1 MILQMKAV
9 TKKFFGVKALD
20 QVSFNLAKGEV
31 HALLGENGAGKS
43 TLMKIIAG
51 IHEPDEGEII
61 LRGQSVR
68 MSSPSVSQQ
77 YGISIIHQELNLNP
91 YMTVAE
97 NIFIGR
103 EPQRMGF
110 VDFGKMENESSK
122 LLEQLGL
129 EISPKAKV
137 STLSIGE
144 QQIVEILKALSL
156 NAEILIMDEPTAVLT
171 ERESEK
177 LFALIHKLKRQGVGI
192 IYISH
197 RLNELKLFCDRM
209 TVLRD
214 GKHVITRNFDNISE
228 REIANL
234 MVGRELKDLFPD
246 KPSQFGSEILRVE
259 SLSSEPFFRDIKFS
273 LQKGEILGFA
283 GLIGAG
289 RTELASAIFGDK
301 PIHRGK
307 VYYQGKEVSVNSPIQ
322 AVRLG
327 FGFATED
334 RKQTGLLLDMSIAH
348 NMTLPSLGKINRFGF
363 IRRKTEKKIVHE
375 KVEELGIKLNR
386 VEHPVKHLSGGNQ
399 QKVVLAK
406 WLVAET
412 ELFFLD
418 EPTRGIDVGAKSEI
432 YHLIAKL
439 AAQGKGVI
447 VISSELPELLGICNR
462 IIVLH
467 QGRVTG
473 ELHHSEASE
482 HAIMA
487 LAAGV

>member
-1 MILQMKAV
+1 MKTV
-9 TKKFFGVKALD
+9 TKSFFGVKALD
-20 QVSFNLAKGEV
+20 QVNFNLQKGEV

-43 TLMKIIAG
+43 TLMKMIAG
-51 IHEPDEGEII
+51 IHEPDEGEMI
-61 LRGQSVR
+61 LRGQPVR
-68 MSSPSVSQQ
+68 MTSPSVSQQ
-77 YGISIIHQELNLNP
+77 HGISIIHQELNLNP
-91 YMTVAE
+91 YMSVAE

-103 EPQRMGF
+103 EPHRLGF
-110 VDFGKMENESSK
+110 VDFAKMESESVK

-144 QQIVEILKALSL
+144 QQIIEIIKALSL
-156 NAEILIMDEPTAVLT
+156 QAEILIMDEPTAVLT

-177 LFALIHKLKRQGVGI
+177 LFALIHQLKRQGVAI

-214 GKHVITRNFDNISE
+214 GKHVITREFGGITE

-234 MVGRELKDLFPD
+234 MVGRELKDLYPA
-246 KPSQFGSEILRVE
+246 KPSRFGPEMLRVE
-259 SLSSEPFFRDIKFS
+259 GLTSEPHFREISFQ
-273 LQKGEILGFA
+273 LRKGEILGFA

-289 RTELASAIFGDK
+289 RTELASAIFGGK
-301 PIHRGK
+301 PVHAGK
-307 VYYQGKEVSVNSPIQ
+307 VYYQGQEVKVTSPIR
-322 AVRLG
+322 AVRYG

-334 RKQTGLLLDMSIAH
+334 RKQTGLLLEMSVAH
-348 NMTLPSLGKINRFGF
+348 NMTLPSLNKISRFGF
-363 IRRKTEKKIVHE
+363 IRRKAEQEVVREKIG
-375 KVEELGIKLNR
+375 ELGIKVNQM
-386 VEHPVKHLSGGNQ
+386 EHPVKHLSGGNQ

-432 YHLIAKL
+432 YSLISKL
-439 AAQGKGVI
+439 AQQGKGVI
-447 VISSELPELLGICNR
+447 VISSELPELLGMCNR